1 MNQSSLEP
9 TRSRFLPILL
19 ILVVVG
25 CAVVGGSAYTQGYF
39 TPVVEDPFDHALT
52 YKVIRSD
59 MAINVTELG
68 SLESSDNTQI
78 VCRVRGQNTIT
89 SVVES
94 GTYVKK
100 GDIILTLDTLYI
112 DEQISERSKY
122 AHWSKAGAKHWLSR
136 MTRAKLSIPEYLEG
150 RYVASLMGMEKD
162 LAITE
167 SRLRTSQN
175 MLAHTKMLQERGY
188 VSELDVEQREFNV
201 TTGKLSVENQETQ
214 IEVLKKFSKARE
226 LERLEGQLKI
236 AKAQFGANDERA
248 DADASRRDRAI
259 EEREYCTISA
269 PKDGLVIHPRA
280 AAWKDAPDVTE
291 GGTVYKEQVLLL
303 MPDLDKMQVKVGV
316 HEAVVSEIKTGLPTR
331 ITLPNREPVV
341 AEVSYV
347 ADIAR
352 PPSLGSG
359 DVIKYDVVVELP
371 PLTDLKPG
379 MSAEIEIVLS
389 EHKNVMLLPVAA
401 VLELDDGFHC
411 WVKAGVNVVKRV
423 IKLGDS
429 NDIFVVVKDGVK
441 EGEDVIL
448 NPLAYIGDAQKAVLV
463 PFNDN
468 ISDEKRDAPDTSN
481 SQIENQAAGTGA

>member
-175 MLAHTKMLQERGY
+175 MLAHAKMLQERGY

-259 EEREYCTISA
+259 EEREYCTIRA

-411 WVKAGVNVVKRV
+411 WVKAGVNVVKRA

-448 NPLAYIGDAQKAVLV
+448 NPLAYIGDTQKAVLV

>member
-1 MNQSSLEP
+1 
-9 TRSRFLPILL
+9 
-19 ILVVVG
+19 
-25 CAVVGGSAYTQGYF
+25 
-39 TPVVEDPFDHALT
+39 
-52 YKVIRSD
+52 
-59 MAINVTELG
+59 
-68 SLESSDNTQI
+68 
-78 VCRVRGQNTIT
+78 
-89 SVVES
+89 
-94 GTYVKK
+94 
-100 GDIILTLDTLYI
+100 
-112 DEQISERSKY
+112 
-122 AHWSKAGAKHWLSR
+122 
-136 MTRAKLSIPEYLEG
+136 
-150 RYVASLMGMEKD
+150 
-162 LAITE
+162 
-167 SRLRTSQN
+167 
-175 MLAHTKMLQERGY
+175 
-188 VSELDVEQREFNV
+188 
-201 TTGKLSVENQETQ
+201 
-214 IEVLKKFSKARE
+214 
-226 LERLEGQLKI
+226 
-236 AKAQFGANDERA
+236 
-248 DADASRRDRAI
+248 
-259 EEREYCTISA
+259 
-269 PKDGLVIHPRA
+269 
-280 AAWKDAPDVTE
+280 
-291 GGTVYKEQVLLL
+291 LLL